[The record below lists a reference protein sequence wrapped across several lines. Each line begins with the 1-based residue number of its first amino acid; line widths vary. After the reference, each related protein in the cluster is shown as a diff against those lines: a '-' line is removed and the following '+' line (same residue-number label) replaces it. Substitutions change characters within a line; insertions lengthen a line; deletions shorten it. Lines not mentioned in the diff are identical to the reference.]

1 MTAITTKKTDID
13 TNALLLPKKFMGIPS
28 QVPFHLL
35 PHLPREMYLHCVS
48 FMIIYLMPGRAS
60 DNESYRIRSM
70 NIWTKE
76 RTKDPMG
83 AEGSKATPRT
93 AMKNGTP
100 QKEAGRDNERTL
112 CIVSE
117 SYGHEDLKQ
126 THQYLELP
134 IDDLNEV
141 QQKRSEYLA
150 KIRNRMREGLPPEKD
165 FSVRISR

>member
-76 RTKDPMG
+76 RTKDPME
-83 AEGSKATPRT
+83 AEEDKANPHGPR
-93 AMKNGTP
+93 
-100 QKEAGRDNERTL
+100 
-112 CIVSE
+112 
-117 SYGHEDLKQ
+117 
-126 THQYLELP
+126 
-134 IDDLNEV
+134 
-141 QQKRSEYLA
+141 
-150 KIRNRMREGLPPEKD
+150 
-165 FSVRISR
+165 